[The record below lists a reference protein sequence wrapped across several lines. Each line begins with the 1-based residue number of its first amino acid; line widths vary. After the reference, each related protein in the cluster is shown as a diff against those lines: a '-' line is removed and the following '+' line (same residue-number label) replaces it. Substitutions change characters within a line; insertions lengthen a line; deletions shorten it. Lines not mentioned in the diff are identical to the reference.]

1 MAATKTDP
9 EGAVRLYLMFLADPE
24 SLRDEAA
31 IAKAQAAVE
40 KAKDPIDK
48 LKALAALEK
57 AQAVDSSS
65 YRDDFIANAKTWA
78 DSEGIPAKAFLEL
91 GVPAADLVAAGITA
105 PSARAAGAAKGT
117 SGKGRAPRL
126 SLDEVAA
133 RLPNGEFKLSDLA
146 QAIGRETATTRNY
159 LNKLVEAGTVGV
171 VGDDPNHSGQ
181 GKAAKVYIK
190 A

>member
-9 EGAVRLYLMFLADPE
+9 EGAVRLYLMFLADPD
-24 SLRDEAA
+24 SMRDDAA
-31 IAKAQAAVE
+31 IAKAQAAVD

-91 GVPAADLVAAGITA
+91 GVPAPDLVAAGITTPA
-105 PSARAAGAAKGT
+105 RSKSAGT
-117 SGKGRAPRL
+117 TGGRGRAPRI
-126 SLDEVAA
+126 SLDDVAA
-133 RLPNGEFKLSDLA
+133 KLPNGEFRVSDLA
-146 QAIGRETATTRNY
+146 EAIGRETQTTRNY
-159 LNKLVEAGTVGV
+159 LAKLVEAGTVADL
-171 VGDDPNHSGQ
+171 GDDPNHDGR
-181 GKAAKVYIK
+181 GKPAKLYIK